1 MLIGAAA
8 AVVAVAVAVGLA
20 IVLGGRDQGHER
32 VRTVAQARDL
42 AKRVA
47 LAPADWG
54 SGYVRSDP
62 YETDQVVQSVAD
74 ASCTLS
80 VQPPANELAALERNA
95 QKSDR
100 TVADTATVVVH
111 RDTASAAADIARFRA
126 DTRRCRTEYDSATKQ
141 KWEDVH
147 AVDVPAVKGYDE
159 LSGEEGHQ
167 VADEAG
173 QKVDIYYTQLTG
185 RKGQVVVQATVA
197 RSGGRGQNREE
208 AANALSLMLG
218 RL

>member
-8 AVVAVAVAVGLA
+8 AVVAVAVGLA
-20 IVLGGRDQGHER
+20 IALSGRDQGHER
-32 VRTVAQARDL
+32 VRSAAQARDL

-47 LAPADWG
+47 LTPADWG

-74 ASCTLS
+74 DSCTLS
-80 VQPPANELAALERNA
+80 VRQPVNELAALERNA

-100 TVADTATVVVH
+100 TVADTSTVVVH
-111 RDTASAAADIARFRA
+111 RDTGSATADIARFRS
-126 DTRRCRTEYDSATKQ
+126 DTRRCRTEYDAATKQ

-147 AVDVPAVKGYDE
+147 AVDVPALKGFDE

-173 QKVDIYYTQLTG
+173 QKVDTYYTQLTG

>member
-1 MLIGAAA
+1 M
-8 AVVAVAVAVGLA
+8 VAVAVGLA
-20 IVLGGRDQGHER
+20 IALGGRDQGHER
-32 VRTVAQARDL
+32 VRSAAQARDL

-47 LAPADWG
+47 LTPADWG

-74 ASCTLS
+74 DSCTLV

-100 TVADTATVVVH
+100 TVADTSTVVVH
-111 RDTASAAADIARFRA
+111 RDSGSATADIARFRS
-126 DTRRCRTEYDSATKQ
+126 DTQRCRTEYDSATKQ

-147 AVDVPAVKGYDE
+147 AVDVPALKGFDE

-173 QKVDIYYTQLTG
+173 QKVDTYYTQLTG